1 MNYRK
6 KFQDEY
12 FSKTGKLMPKEYE
25 VHHIDAN
32 RDNNNYDNLIG
43 LPKQLHKILHS
54 RIGLIPKIPLE
65 NLIQLY
71 EKTNKNFTNEALVY
85 WIKKRL
91 ENVGLSEEIQ
101 KKNTKL
107 IAKRRIKFYQIY
119 LQNRKFKE

>member
-6 KFQDEY
+6 KYQDEY
-12 FSKTGKLMPKEYE
+12 FSKTGQLMPKEYE

-32 RDNNNYDNLIG
+32 RENNNYDNLIG
-43 LPKQLHKILHS
+43 LPKQLHKIFHS

-71 EKTNKNFTNEALVY
+71 EKTYKNFTNEALVY

-91 ENVGLSEEIQ
+91 ENVGLSEEIK

>member
-6 KFQDEY
+6 KYQDEY
-12 FSKTGKLMPKEYE
+12 FSKTGQLMPKEYE

-32 RDNNNYDNLIG
+32 RENNNYDNLIG